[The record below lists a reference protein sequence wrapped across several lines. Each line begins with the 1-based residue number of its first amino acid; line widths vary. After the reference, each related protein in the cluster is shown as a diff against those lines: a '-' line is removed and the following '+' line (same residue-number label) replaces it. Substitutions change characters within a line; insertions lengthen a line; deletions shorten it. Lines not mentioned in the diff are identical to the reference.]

1 VSTTAEAQG
10 KIEVK
15 LPDGSSREVT
25 AGSTLL
31 DLAKEIGPGLAK
43 AALGGKINGKL
54 VDLSSP
60 ITEPSEVQLVT
71 WKDDEGREMFR
82 HTSTHIMAQALK
94 RILPEAKLTIGPPLA
109 DSYYYDFDV
118 KEPLTPEMLEKIE
131 AEMAKIVEENLELER
146 IEVPRAE
153 AVRLFTEM
161 GEPYKLEIIEALPE
175 DAIISLYKQGEF
187 VDLCRGPHVPSTS
200 YIKSFKLLTVS
211 GCYWRADAKNQVL
224 QRVYGTS
231 FPDKKQLAEHL
242 RILEEAK
249 KRDHRR
255 IGKDLDLFSFQDE
268 GPGFPFFHPNGMVV
282 YNEIVNFIREE
293 LTSRNYV
300 EIMTPMILNEDL
312 WHKSGHWDHY
322 KENMYFTDIDE
333 GEFAVK
339 PMNCPGC
346 ALVYRNG
353 LRSYRDLPLKMAEFG
368 RVHRHELS
376 GALHGLFRVR
386 SFTQDDAHIFCT
398 PDQLEAAV
406 TEAIELIQRVY
417 EVFGFEDYHMELSTR
432 PEKAQGSDEMW
443 ENATNA
449 LQNSLEKLGVKFKLN
464 PGDGAFYGPKIDF
477 HVKDCL
483 NRTWQCGTIQVD
495 FSMPERFDLNYIG
508 PDGQKHRPVMVHR
521 AVVGSLERFIGVL
534 TEHTAGNFP
543 AWLAPTQV
551 AVLPVSEKSLQY
563 GQDVLQLLR
572 AKGVRAT
579 LDESEDKISAKIRN
593 AELQKIPYM
602 LIVGEKEAAASTV
615 GVRRH
620 GEGDK
625 GARSRDEFINE
636 LMTEIKERRR
646 SSH

>member
-1 VSTTAEAQG
+1 MSTTAETQDQ
-10 KIEVK
+10 IEVK
-15 LPDGSSREVT
+15 LPDGSTRQVRR
-25 AGSTLL
+25 GVTLL
-31 DLAKEIGPGLAK
+31 DLAKDIGPGLAK
-43 AALGGKINGKL
+43 AALGGKINGQL
-54 VDLSSP
+54 VDLSTP
-60 ITEPSEVQLVT
+60 ITAPADVQLVT
-71 WKDDEGREMFR
+71 WKDEEGREMFR

-94 RILPEAKLTIGPPLA
+94 RILPDAKLTVGPPLA

-118 KEPLTPEMLEKIE
+118 KEPLTPEILERIE
-131 AEMAKIVEENLELER
+131 AEMTKIVEEGLELTR
-146 IEVPRAE
+146 VEVPREE
-153 AVRLFTEM
+153 AIRLFQEKN
-161 GEPYKLEIIEALPE
+161 EPYKLEIIEGLPDE
-175 DAIISLYKQGEF
+175 STISLYKQGEF
-187 VDLCRGPHVPSTS
+187 VDLCRGPHIPNTS
-200 YIKSFKLLTVS
+200 YVKALKLLTVS

-268 GPGFPFFHPNGMVV
+268 GPGFPFFHPNGMVI
-282 YNEIVNFIREE
+282 YNEITNFIREE
-293 LTSRNYV
+293 LTKRDYV
-300 EIMTPMILNEDL
+300 EIMTPIILNDDL
-312 WHKSGHWDHY
+312 WHKSGHFEHY
-322 KENMYFTDIDE
+322 KENMYFTEVDE
-333 GEFAVK
+333 QDYAVK

-346 ALVYRNG
+346 CLVYRNS
-353 LRSYRDLPLKMAEFG
+353 LHSYRDLPLKMAEFG

-406 TEAIELIQRVY
+406 TEAIELIQTVY
-417 EVFGFEDYHMELSTR
+417 EVFGFTDYHMELSTR
-432 PEKAQGSDEMW
+432 PEKSLGSDEMW
-443 ENATNA
+443 ENATVA
-449 LQNSLEKLGVKFKLN
+449 LQNSLERLGVQFKLN

-495 FSMPERFDLNYIG
+495 FSMPERFDLNYVG

-543 AWLAPTQV
+543 TWLAPVQTI
-551 AVLPVSEKSLQY
+551 VLPVSEKSLAY
-563 GQDVLQLLR
+563 GEQVLAELKTLGFR
-572 AKGVRAT
+572 AE
-579 LDESEDKISAKIRN
+579 LDSSEDKISAKIRN
-593 AELQKIPYM
+593 AELRKIPYM
-602 LIVGEKEAAASTV
+602 LVIGEKEAAAGTV

-620 GEGDK
+620 GKGDL
-625 GARSRDEFINE
+625 GARDRKEFMEE
-636 LMTEIKERRR
+636 LQQEVRERRR
-646 SSH
+646 D

>member
-1 VSTTAEAQG
+1 MSTTADAQR
-10 KIEVK
+10 KIELR
-15 LPDGSSREVT
+15 LPDGSTREVS
-25 AGSTLL
+25 AGSTLM

-43 AALGGKINGKL
+43 AALGGKINGQL
-54 VDLSSP
+54 VDLSTP

-71 WKDDEGREMFR
+71 WRDEEGREMFR

-109 DSYYYDFDV
+109 DSFYYDFDV
-118 KEPLTPEMLEKIE
+118 KEPLTPEVLEKIE
-131 AEMAKIVEENLELER
+131 AEMDRIVQEGLELKRSEISR
-146 IEVPRAE
+146 EDALK
-153 AVRLFTEM
+153 LFGDQ
-161 GEPYKLEIIEALPE
+161 GEIYKVELINALPD
-175 DAIISLYKQGEF
+175 DAVISCYQQGEF
-187 VDLCRGPHVPSTS
+187 IDLCRGPHVPNTS
-200 YIKSFKLLTVS
+200 YIKSLKLLTVS

-282 YNEIVNFIREE
+282 YNEIIEFIRSE
-293 LTSRNYV
+293 LAARDYV
-300 EIMTPMILNEDL
+300 EIMTPMILNEEL
-312 WHKSGHWDHY
+312 WHKSGHYEHY
-322 KENMYFTDIDE
+322 KDNMYFTDIDE

-346 ALVYRNG
+346 CLVFRNG
-353 LRSYRDLPLKMAEFG
+353 LRSYRELPLKMAEFG

-406 TEAIELIQRVY
+406 IEAVELIQRVY

-432 PEKAQGSDEMW
+432 PEKSIGSDEMW
-443 ENATNA
+443 NNATNA
-449 LQNSLEKLGVKFKLN
+449 LQHSLENLGVKFKMN

-495 FSMPERFDLNYIG
+495 FSMPERFDLNYVG

-551 AVLPVSEKSLQY
+551 AVLPISEKSLEY
-563 GQDVLQLLR
+563 GKAVLSSLKSL
-572 AKGVRAT
+572 GIRAT
-579 LDESEDKISAKIRN
+579 LDESEDKISAKIRD
-593 AELQKIPYM
+593 AELKKIPYM
-602 LIVGEKEAAASTV
+602 LIVGEKEAAAGTV

-620 GEGDK
+620 GKGDL
-625 GARSRDEFINE
+625 GAQDTTMFIAS
-636 LMTEIKERRR
+636 LQQEIKERQRE
-646 SSH
+646 

>member
-1 VSTTAEAQG
+1 MSVSANGESNVA
-10 KIEVK
+10 VR
-15 LPDGSSREVT
+15 LPDGSQREVP
-25 AGSTLL
+25 AGSTLM
-31 DLAKEIGPGLAK
+31 DLAKGIGPGLAK
-43 AALGGKINGKL
+43 AALGGKINGQL
-54 VDLSSP
+54 VDLTTP
-60 ITEPSEVQLVT
+60 ITEPAEVQLVT
-71 WKDDEGREMFR
+71 WKDEEGREMFR

-131 AEMAKIVEENLELER
+131 AEMAKIVDEALELKRFELSR
-146 IEVPRAE
+146 EE
-153 AVRLFTEM
+153 ALRLFSEK
-161 GEPYKLEIIEALPE
+161 GEPYKVELINALPD
-175 DAIISLYKQGEF
+175 DAVISCYQQGEF
-187 VDLCRGPHVPSTS
+187 VDLCRGPHIPNTS
-200 YIKSFKLLTVS
+200 YIKAFKLLTVS

-268 GPGFPFFHPNGMVV
+268 GPGFPFFHPNGMVI
-282 YNEIVNFIREE
+282 YNEITNFIREE
-293 LTSRNYV
+293 LTARDYV
-300 EIMTPMILNEDL
+300 EIMTPMILNEEL
-312 WHKSGHWDHY
+312 WHKSGHYDHY

-398 PDQLEAAV
+398 PEQLEPAV
-406 TEAIELIQRVY
+406 TEAIELIQNVY
-417 EVFGFEDYHMELSTR
+417 EVFGFDDYHMELSTR
-432 PEKAQGSDEMW
+432 PEKSLGSDEMW
-443 ENATNA
+443 DNATSA
-449 LQNSLEKLGVKFKLN
+449 LQNSLENLGVKYKLN

-495 FSMPERFDLNYIG
+495 FSMPERFDLNYVG
-508 PDGQKHRPVMVHR
+508 TDGQKHRPVMVHR
-521 AVVGSLERFIGVL
+521 AVVGSMERFIGVL

-543 AWLAPTQV
+543 TWLAPVQV
-551 AVLPVSEKSLQY
+551 AVLPVSEKSLEY
-563 GQDVLQLLR
+563 GKAVVEELR
-572 AKGVRAT
+572 AAGIRVT

-593 AELQKIPYM
+593 AEIQKIPYM
-602 LIVGEKEAAASTV
+602 LIVGEKEAAAGTV

-620 GEGDK
+620 GKGDL
-625 GARSRDEFINE
+625 GARERAQFAAD
-636 LMTEIKERRR
+636 LKVEIQERRLQ
-646 SSH
+646 

>member
-1 VSTTAEAQG
+1 MSTTADAQHM
-10 KIEVK
+10 IEVK
-15 LPDGSSREVT
+15 LPDGSTREVP
-25 AGSTLL
+25 ANSTLM
-31 DLAKEIGPGLAK
+31 DLAREIGPGLAK
-43 AALGGKINGKL
+43 AALGGKINGQL
-54 VDLSSP
+54 VDLSTP
-60 ITEPSEVQLVT
+60 ITEPSDVQLVT
-71 WKDDEGREMFR
+71 WRDDEGREMFR

-94 RILPEAKLTIGPPLA
+94 RIIPDAKLTIGPPLA
-109 DSYYYDFDV
+109 DSFYYDFDV
-118 KEPLTPEMLEKIE
+118 KEPLTPEILEKIE
-131 AEMAKIVEENLELER
+131 AEMEKIVQEGLELSRTEISR
-146 IEVPRAE
+146 EE
-153 AVRLFTEM
+153 ALKLFTEQD
-161 GEPYKLEIIEALPE
+161 EPYKLELINNLPP
-175 DAIISLYKQGEF
+175 DAVISCYQQGEF
-187 VDLCRGPHVPSTS
+187 VDLCRGPHVPNTS
-200 YIKSFKLLTVS
+200 YIKSVKLLNVS

-282 YNEIVNFIREE
+282 YNEIIEFIRSE
-293 LTSRNYV
+293 LAARDYV
-300 EIMTPMILNEDL
+300 EIMTPMILNEEL
-312 WHKSGHWDHY
+312 WHKSGHYEHY
-322 KENMYFTDIDE
+322 KENMYFTEIDE

-346 ALVYRNG
+346 ALVFRNG
-353 LRSYRDLPLKMAEFG
+353 LRSYRELPLKMAEFG

-417 EVFGFEDYHMELSTR
+417 EVFGFKDYHMELSTR
-432 PEKAQGSDEMW
+432 PEKSIGSEEMW
-443 ENATNA
+443 SNATA
-449 LQNSLEKLGVKFKLN
+449 SLQNSLEKLDVKFKMN

-495 FSMPERFDLNYIG
+495 FSMPERFDLNYVG
-508 PDGQKHRPVMVHR
+508 PDGLKHRPVMVHR

-534 TEHTAGNFP
+534 IEHTAGNFP
-543 AWLAPTQV
+543 TWLAPMQV
-551 AVLPVSEKSLQY
+551 VVLPISEKSLEY
-563 GQDVLQLLR
+563 GRTILGSLKSKGIR
-572 AKGVRAT
+572 AS

-593 AELQKIPYM
+593 SELKKIPYM
-602 LIVGEKEAAASTV
+602 LIVGEKEAAAGTI

-620 GEGDK
+620 GKGDL
-625 GARSRDEFINE
+625 GAQNSEEFFVS
-636 LMTEIKERRR
+636 LQREITERRR
-646 SSH
+646 D

>member
-1 VSTTAEAQG
+1 MSATAEAPAKVQ
-10 KIEVK
+10 VK
-15 LPDGSSREVT
+15 LPDGSTREVPR
-25 AGSTLL
+25 GSTLL
-31 DLAKEIGPGLAK
+31 DLAREIGPGLAK

-54 VDLSSP
+54 VDLSAS
-60 ITEPSEVQLVT
+60 IDEPSDVQLVT
-71 WKDDEGREMFR
+71 WNDEEGREMFR

-94 RILPEAKLTIGPPLA
+94 RILPDAKLTVGPPLA

-131 AEMAKIVEENLELER
+131 AEMQKIVEENLALER
-146 IEVPRAE
+146 VEVPREE
-153 AVRLFTEM
+153 AIQLFKNRN
-161 GEPYKLEIIEALPE
+161 EPYKLEIIENLPDE
-175 DAIISLYKQGEF
+175 ATISLYKQGEF
-187 VDLCRGPHVPSTS
+187 VDLCRGPHIPSTA
-200 YIKSFKLLTVS
+200 YVKALKLLTVS
-211 GCYWRADAKNQVL
+211 GCYWRADANNQVL

-268 GPGFPFFHPNGMVV
+268 GPGFPFFHPNGMVI
-282 YNEIVNFIREE
+282 YNEISNFIREE
-293 LTSRNYV
+293 LGKRNYV
-300 EIMTPMILNEDL
+300 EIMTPIILNDEL

-322 KENMYFTDIDE
+322 KENMYFTEVDE
-333 GEFAVK
+333 QDFAVK

-346 ALVYRNG
+346 CLVYRNS
-353 LRSYRDLPLKMAEFG
+353 LHSYRDLPLKMAEFG

-398 PDQLEAAV
+398 PEQLEEAV
-406 TEAIELIQRVY
+406 TEAIELIQTVY
-417 EVFGFEDYHMELSTR
+417 EVFGFNDYHMELSTR
-432 PEKAQGSDEMW
+432 PEKSLGSDEMW
-443 ENATNA
+443 ENATSA
-449 LQNSLEKLGVKFKLN
+449 LQNSLDHLGVKYKLN

-495 FSMPERFDLNYIG
+495 FSMPERFDLSYIG
-508 PDGQKHRPVMVHR
+508 TDGQKHRPVMVHR

-543 AWLAPTQV
+543 TWLAPVQTI
-551 AVLPVSEKSLQY
+551 VLSVSEKSFAY
-563 GQDVLQLLR
+563 ADEVLAELKAR
-572 AKGVRAT
+572 GVRAE
-579 LDESEDKISAKIRN
+579 LDPSEDKISAKIRT
-593 AELQKIPYM
+593 AELRKIPYM
-602 LIVGEKEAAASTV
+602 LIVGEKEAAAGTV

-620 GEGDK
+620 GKGDQ
-625 GARSRDEFINE
+625 GAKPRAEFLAGLE
-636 LMTEIKERRR
+636 AEIKERRR
-646 SSH
+646 EE